1 MIGSLACPYPL
12 KSITDAELQKLAQA
26 LWNWNICE
34 ACQNLEACATSGC
47 SWRRSARLERFFD
60 FYKYVTSSYVP
71 DLLPASTPALRNHED
86 VFDIIKLLQAHPD
99 VKRAELTHGYFSQ
112 RDKPPSSSD
121 QHWAFNLAVQ
131 IMSMVKCSAEN
142 QPSSLLELGTQAI
155 QWHFDESLAEFLS
168 RAFPQKDT
176 GNLHIH
182 DDSGEIRDIKSTLT
196 ARRLKKVAGLKFQGT
211 DDLRNHLRMDVKR
224 GVVEIYHYTSVL
236 REHLAASQK
245 LDDSLVFEDSISA
258 QDTRFDETC
267 SPPKANTN
275 LLNLRGNIPRQIAL
289 EALDSM
295 QKILFPFDSDSEQIL
310 CDLVSKKSFDPNC
323 LRYDSAVYRREG
335 EEAASYKYFG
345 GRLVDLFKELED
357 PSPRGVLEKWLQR
370 KSGARYMMMATLVG
384 VVIAIILGILGLAV
398 GVFQAWVSYEAW
410 KHPVNSGN

>member
-1 MIGSLACPYPL
+1 MIGSLASPYPL
-12 KSITDAELQKLAQA
+12 KSTTDAELQKLTQA

-34 ACQNLEACATSGC
+34 ACQKAEACTNLEC
-47 SWRRSARLERFFD
+47 SWRRSARLEHFFD

-86 VFDIIKLLQAHPD
+86 VCDIINLLQAHPD
-99 VKRAELTHGYFSQ
+99 VKRSELMHEYFSK

-121 QHWAFNLAVQ
+121 QHWAFNLAMQV
-131 IMSMVKCSAEN
+131 MSMVKCSAEN
-142 QPSSLLELGTQAI
+142 QPSSLLELGAQAF
-155 QWHFDESLAEFLS
+155 QWHSDESPTGFIS

-176 GNLHIH
+176 GNLHVH
-182 DDSGEIRDIKSTLT
+182 DDSGEIRDIKPALT
-196 ARRLKKVAGLKFQGT
+196 ARRLKKVAGLRLQGT

-236 REHLAASQK
+236 REHLAASRT
-245 LDDSLVFEDSISA
+245 LPSISA
-258 QDTRFDETC
+258 QDPSFGEIC
-267 SPPKANTN
+267 NSPTAGTN
-275 LLNLRGNIPRQIAL
+275 RLNLRGNIPRQIAL

-310 CDLVSKKSFDPNC
+310 CDLVSKESFDPDC

-335 EEAASYKYFG
+335 EEAASYNYFG
-345 GRLVDLFKELED
+345 SRLVDLFKELED
-357 PSPRGVLEKWLQR
+357 PSPRGILEKWLQR

-384 VVIAIILGILGLAV
+384 VIIAIILGILGLAV

-410 KHPVNSGN
+410 KHPVSSRN

>member
-1 MIGSLACPYPL
+1 MIGSLASPYPL
-12 KSITDAELQKLAQA
+12 KGITDAELQKLTQA

-34 ACQNLEACATSGC
+34 ACQNVGTCTNSGC

-86 VFDIIKLLQAHPD
+86 VFDIIRLLQTHPD
-99 VKRAELTHGYFSQ
+99 TKRSELAHEYFSK
-112 RDKPPSSSD
+112 RDKPPPSND

-131 IMSMVKCSAEN
+131 VMFMVKCSAEN
-142 QPSSLLELGTQAI
+142 QPSSLLELGTQPI
-155 QWHFDESLAEFLS
+155 QWHFDESLTEFIS
-168 RAFPQKDT
+168 RAFPQKDI

-182 DDSGEIRDIKSTLT
+182 DDLGEIRDIKPALT
-196 ARRLKKVAGLKFQGT
+196 ARRLKKVAGLRFQGT

-224 GVVEIYHYTSVL
+224 GVVDIYHYTSVL

-245 LDDSLVFEDSISA
+245 LHDSS
-258 QDTRFDETC
+258 
-267 SPPKANTN
+267 
-275 LLNLRGNIPRQIAL
+275 
-289 EALDSM
+289 
-295 QKILFPFDSDSEQIL
+295 ILFPFDSDSEQIL
-310 CDLVSKKSFDPNC
+310 CDLVSKESFDPDC
-323 LRYDSAVYRREG
+323 LRYDSVVYRREG
-335 EEAASYKYFG
+335 EEAASYNYFG
-345 GRLVDLFKELED
+345 GRLVDLFRELED
-357 PSPRGVLEKWLQR
+357 PSPRGILEKWLQR

>member
-34 ACQNLEACATSGC
+34 ACQNLEACANSGC

-60 FYKYVTSSYVP
+60 FYRYVTSSYVP

-86 VFDIIKLLQAHPD
+86 VFDIIRLLQAHLD
-99 VKRAELTHGYFSQ
+99 TKRSELTHEYFSK
-112 RDKPPSSSD
+112 RDKPPPPSD

-131 IMSMVKCSAEN
+131 VMSMVKCSAEN

-182 DDSGEIRDIKSTLT
+182 DDSGEIRDIKPALT
-196 ARRLKKVAGLKFQGT
+196 ARRLKKVAGLRFQGT

-245 LDDSLVFEDSISA
+245 LHDSLVFEDSISV
-258 QDTRFDETC
+258 
-267 SPPKANTN
+267 
-275 LLNLRGNIPRQIAL
+275 GNIPRQIAL

-310 CDLVSKKSFDPNC
+310 CDLVSKESFDPDC

-335 EEAASYKYFG
+335 EEAASYNYFG
-345 GRLVDLFKELED
+345 ARLVDLFKELED
-357 PSPRGVLEKWLQR
+357 PSPRGILEKWLQR

>member
-12 KSITDAELQKLAQA
+12 RSITDAELQKLAQT

-47 SWRRSARLERFFD
+47 SWRRSARLERFFN

-86 VFDIIKLLQAHPD
+86 LFDIVRLLQAHPD
-99 VKRAELTHGYFSQ
+99 TKRSELTHGYFSK
-112 RDKPPSSSD
+112 RNKPPSSSD

-131 IMSMVKCSAEN
+131 VMSMVKCSAED
-142 QPSSLLELGTQAI
+142 QPPSLLELGTQAI

-176 GNLHIH
+176 GNLHVH
-182 DDSGEIRDIKSTLT
+182 DDSGEIRDIKSALT
-196 ARRLKKVAGLKFQGT
+196 ARRLKKVAGLRFQGT
-211 DDLRNHLRMDVKR
+211 DDLRNHLKMDVKR

-245 LDDSLVFEDSISA
+245 LDDSSVFEDSISA
-258 QDTRFDETC
+258 
-267 SPPKANTN
+267 
-275 LLNLRGNIPRQIAL
+275 GNIPRQIAL

-310 CDLVSKKSFDPNC
+310 CDLVSKESFDPDC
-323 LRYDSAVYRREG
+323 LRYDSVVYRKES
-335 EEAASYKYFG
+335 EETASYNYFG
-345 GRLVDLFKELED
+345 ARLVDLFKELED
-357 PSPRGVLEKWLQR
+357 PSPRGILEKWLQR
-370 KSGARYMMMATLVG
+370 KSGARYMMMATLIG
-384 VVIAIILGILGLAV
+384 VIIAIILGVLGLAV

>member
-1 MIGSLACPYPL
+1 MIGSLASPYPL
-12 KSITDAELQKLAQA
+12 KSITDAELQKLTQA
-26 LWNWNICE
+26 LWNWYICE
-34 ACQNLEACATSGC
+34 ACQNLEACANPGC

-99 VKRAELTHGYFSQ
+99 VKRAELAHEYFSQ

-131 IMSMVKCSAEN
+131 VMSMVKCSAEN
-142 QPSSLLELGTQAI
+142 QPSNLLELGTQAI
-155 QWHFDESLAEFLS
+155 QWQFNESLAEFLS

-182 DDSGEIRDIKSTLT
+182 DDSGEIRDIKSALT
-196 ARRLKKVAGLKFQGT
+196 ARRLKKGAGLRFRGT

-224 GVVEIYHYTSVL
+224 GVIEIYHYTSVL

-245 LDDSLVFEDSISA
+245 LHDSLVFDDSISSY
-258 QDTRFDETC
+258 DTGYDEACNPQKTG
-267 SPPKANTN
+267 ANR
-275 LLNLRGNIPRQIAL
+275 LNLGGNIPRQIAL

-295 QKILFPFDSDSEQIL
+295 HKILFPFDSDSEQIL
-310 CDLVSKKSFDPNC
+310 CGLVSKESFDPDC

-335 EEAASYKYFG
+335 EEAASYNYFG
-345 GRLVDLFKELED
+345 ARLVDLFKELED
-357 PSPRGVLEKWLQR
+357 PSPRGILEKWLQR

-384 VVIAIILGILGLAV
+384 VIIAIILGILGLAV

-410 KHPVNSGN
+410 KHPVSSGN

>member
-12 KSITDAELQKLAQA
+12 KSITDAELQKLTQA
-26 LWNWNICE
+26 LWKWNICQ
-34 ACQNLEACATSGC
+34 ACQNAEACTTLGC

-86 VFDIIKLLQAHPD
+86 VFDIIRLLQAHPD
-99 VKRAELTHGYFSQ
+99 TKRSELTHEYFSK

-131 IMSMVKCSAEN
+131 VMSMVKCSAEN
-142 QPSSLLELGTQAI
+142 QPSSLLELGTQAV
-155 QWHFDESLAEFLS
+155 QWQFDESLAEFIS
-168 RAFPQKDT
+168 RAFPQKDI
-176 GNLHIH
+176 GNLHVH
-182 DDSGEIRDIKSTLT
+182 DDLGEIRDIKPALT
-196 ARRLKKVAGLKFQGT
+196 ARRLKKIAGLSFRGT

-245 LDDSLVFEDSISA
+245 SHNPLDFEDSIPVYDKS
-258 QDTRFDETC
+258 FDETC
-267 SPPKANTN
+267 TSQKAGKNCVD
-275 LLNLRGNIPRQIAL
+275 LRGNIPRQIAL

-310 CDLVSKKSFDPNC
+310 CDLVSKESFDPDC

-335 EEAASYKYFG
+335 EEAASYNYFG

-357 PSPRGVLEKWLQR
+357 PSPRGILEKWLQR
-370 KSGARYMMMATLVG
+370 KSGARYMMMATLIG
-384 VVIAIILGILGLAV
+384 VIIAIILGVLGLAV

-410 KHPVNSGN
+410 KHPVSSGN